1 MPKLQQ
7 WLSDLADL
15 LQPRFCPVCGNRLAG
30 NASFICAACSTQ
42 WPRLPLERYDDNL
55 IVRAMWA
62 SVPVTYGASLI
73 VYRHES
79 PFHELLT
86 EIKYR
91 GGTMLAHELGRWA
104 VRELQGSEMLAAADM
119 LVPVPL
125 SRRKLMERGYN
136 QALMIAQGMAE
147 QSGLPVR
154 EILSRHDRLKNQ
166 ASLGADERRDNAE
179 DIYEA
184 HIAEADR
191 GKHILLVD
199 DVMTTG
205 ATLIACTRALL
216 KADPTAE
223 VSVFTVA
230 HS

>member
-1 MPKLQQ
+1 
-7 WLSDLADL
+7 
-15 LQPRFCPVCGNRLAG
+15 
-30 NASFICAACSTQ
+30 
-42 WPRLPLERYDDNL
+42 
-55 IVRAMWA
+55 
-62 SVPVTYGASLI
+62 
-73 VYRHES
+73 
-79 PFHELLT
+79 
-86 EIKYR
+86 
-91 GGTMLAHELGRWA
+91 MLAHELGRWA